1 MTTDTYGAILKGHFP
16 SLVLVPSGGKEA
28 IRSFA
33 QIHEKILK
41 KTIWGVE
48 FFMLCD
54 RDAIPLSPASQ
65 TPEGPSGARLKTLSK
80 YHLENYFLDSTI
92 WAQVFSHME
101 EEDSWLSKPDEI
113 EKVLKGIAT
122 ESISYATS
130 LQLSAQIRN
139 DVGNIDV
146 MPKDCFNKS
155 IDDLL
160 SSIDEKFEEENKRVK
175 NSLDKDVIMKMTTD
189 IYNILSHSLSSGDEW
204 KDNIPGRTI
213 LGKFASKTNMD
224 VGRLKVMYIKEAEKL
239 TPSPFQEII
248 DIFESFE
255 LYGI

>member
-1 MTTDTYGAILKGHFP
+1 MQHK
-16 SLVLVPSGGKEA
+16 
-28 IRSFA
+28 
-33 QIHEKILK
+33 
-41 KTIWGVE
+41 
-48 FFMLCD
+48 
-54 RDAIPLSPASQ
+54 
-65 TPEGPSGARLKTLSK
+65 
-80 YHLENYFLDSTI
+80 
-92 WAQVFSHME
+92 
-101 EEDSWLSKPDEI
+101 
-113 EKVLKGIAT
+113 
-122 ESISYATS
+122 